1 MNDDILVV
9 VIFGLLIFAGVAV
22 LWMAMQNRRM
32 QREFEHRERLAMIER
47 GLVPP
52 PELDPAAFESRT
64 GLTGQQEPRSASR
77 SRSAGIIMIG
87 FGLGLTMLISFAAGD
102 PEVGIGIGGAFA
114 LLGAAFIFNS
124 MAVGRRES
132 LHGRPRE
139 VGANG
144 VTSPWRA
151 RRRGDWTGD
160 PYANGSGKRVN
171 GRRTDCPRTGHRHS
185 TTPRRQRSRCA
196 AAVPAPCSS
205 HHGGR
210 PTLTPPVQRHR
221 CPTP

>member
-9 VIFGLLIFAGVAV
+9 VIFGLVIFAGVAV

-87 FGLGLTMLISFAAGD
+87 FGLGLTMLLSFAAGE
-102 PEVGIGIGGAFA
+102 PEVGVGIGGAFA

-124 MAVGRRES
+124 MAGGRRES
-132 LHGRPRE
+132 SHLPPLPPRSPLGRPMTRPVE
-139 VGANG
+139 PA
-144 VTSPWRA
+144 
-151 RRRGDWTGD
+151 
-160 PYANGSGKRVN
+160 
-171 GRRTDCPRTGHRHS
+171 
-185 TTPRRQRSRCA
+185 PRRNGAADRSRDD
-196 AAVPAPCSS
+196 
-205 HHGGR
+205 
-210 PTLTPPVQRHR
+210 LPPSGL
-221 CPTP
+221 